1 MGTLNEFE
9 AAFEAGLT
17 PREHEQWRQV
27 KAGATPV
34 DPGEVLRLR
43 QQREA
48 WERAAREYVDGKI
61 TPAELAKR
69 AANGV

>member
-1 MGTLNEFE
+1 MSIPDEFE
-9 AAFEAGLT
+9 AGFEAGLT
-17 PREHEQWRQV
+17 PRELEQWRQV
-27 KAGATPV
+27 KAEATPL